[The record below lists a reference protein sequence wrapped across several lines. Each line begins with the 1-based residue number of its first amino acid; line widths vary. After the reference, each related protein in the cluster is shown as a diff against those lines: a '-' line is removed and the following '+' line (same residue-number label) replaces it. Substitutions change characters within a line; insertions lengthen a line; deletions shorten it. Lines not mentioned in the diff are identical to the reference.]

1 MRLPR
6 DGQNAVLEFAE
17 FAELGGRRVQVTNLD
32 KPFWPEL
39 GITKRDLLAYYADV
53 ASLLL
58 PHIHGRPM
66 VMKRYPNGAAG
77 DFFFMKRS
85 PSPRPDW
92 LATCA
97 VEHGAGR
104 IVNYPLIDDLPSL
117 MWVVNLGCIDLN
129 PFYARCDDV
138 ARPDVLHFDLDPGT
152 ASFDDVRKVALIVRD
167 ALEELGMRPLIK
179 TSGGKGL
186 HVYVAIVRAPLQHE
200 VWTFAKALAL
210 LIASRHADLATA
222 DYAVAK
228 RPKGRVLIDY
238 NQNAW
243 GRTLAS
249 IYSVRP
255 TQVASVSTPITW
267 RELER
272 GVRPE
277 DFRLDNV
284 RARLAERGDL
294 WAPLLASEGRTD
306 LVALTARLRR
316 VTAPP
321 APPRS
326 PTAPTRRQGPARR
339 DAPARRRAR
348 PR

>member
-1 MRLPR
+1 MRIPR
-6 DGQNAVLEFAE
+6 DRPNVVLDID
-17 FAELGGRRVQVTNLD
+17 GRRVQLTNLG

-39 GITKRDLLAYYADV
+39 GIAKRDLLGYYADV
-53 ASLLL
+53 APLLL
-58 PHIHGRPM
+58 PHIRRRPM
-66 VMKRYPNGAAG
+66 VMKRYPDGAAG

-92 LATCA
+92 LATCP
-97 VEHGAGR
+97 VEHGEGR
-104 IVNYPLIDDLPSL
+104 VVAYPLIDDLPSL
-117 MWVVNLGCIDLN
+117 LWVVNLGCIDLN

-138 ARPDVLHFDLDPGT
+138 DRPDVLHFDLDPGS
-152 ASFDDVRKVALIVRD
+152 ASFAAVRQVALIVRD
-167 ALEELGMRPLIK
+167 VLVELGMLPLVK

-186 HVYVAIVRAPLQHE
+186 HVYVAIVRGPVQRE

-210 LIASRHADLATA
+210 LIAGRHPDLATA
-222 DYAVAK
+222 EYSVAR
-228 RPKGRVLIDY
+228 RPRGRVLIDY

-255 TQVASVSTPITW
+255 TPVASVSTPLTW

-272 GVRPE
+272 GAAPE
-277 DFRLDNV
+277 SFRLDNV
-284 RARLAERGDL
+284 RARFAERGDL
-294 WAPLLASEGRTD
+294 WAPLLDDAGRTD
-306 LVALTARLRR
+306 LTALTARLRG

-321 APPRS
+321 APPGS
-326 PTAPTRRQGPARR
+326 ATAPTRTPRPARR

-348 PR
+348 RR